1 MNSRVAPQNPREARW
16 VGSAFQLALSLDGFA
31 AGSDQSEENNPLGVG
46 GMELLDYREPG

>member
-31 AGSDQSEENNPLGVG
+31 SGSDQSEENPLGVG